1 MQISPFC
8 RPWQVPPG
16 AVPLRPRIVTLAT
29 PLSDVS
35 PHFCWFFVQSR
46 IRDKMRPITM
56 QLNYTLTNTAV
67 PVSHEH
73 LEPVLDDYIPP
84 FVIAQVC
91 TVKRNKEIII
101 IIIFL

>member
-1 MQISPFC
+1 
-8 RPWQVPPG
+8 
-16 AVPLRPRIVTLAT
+16 
-29 PLSDVS
+29 
-35 PHFCWFFVQSR
+35 
-46 IRDKMRPITM
+46 MRPITM